1 MHHSFVTGM
10 TDSQQDGLHKKSMY
24 HVSREVGIPASF
36 VEIRHEATHGELPP
50 LVIFRRAAER
60 SLDWLYNE
68 YWKKLDGDGHPP
80 MFDAEGGLP
89 NEQSTDLKTLLKELL
104 RTHLKNCLGAT
115 TNGSAEIFKVSA
127 ETAAEIG
134 KSIVRLCEGDTRKL
148 QTLIDVLL
156 ERKLLV
162 PASKTYV
169 PSCSPSPPPYL
180 TTLLYFN
187 YAPLTPTITNRLG
200 TPITTI
206 FPIWSPLLKLLV
218 FHQRRFLPLLVD
230 AMLLP
235 LIAPSRLDIAL
246 DDYREALYLWLLEI
260 CTSATWKRA
269 RKRGLLV
276 FDSVLMTCVTVPNYW
291 TLRLAVEVMDAEVET
306 GVRDK
311 YQGQIVK
318 AMREHGVGYTG
329 SRQETVKALA
339 AVMVELDG

>member
-24 HVSREVGIPASF
+24 DVSRQVGIPASF

-60 SLDWLYNE
+60 SLAWLYDE

-80 MFDAEGGLP
+80 ILDAKGGLP
-89 NEQSTDLKTLLKELL
+89 NEETTDLKTLLKELL

-115 TNGSAEIFKVSA
+115 ANGSAEIFKVSA

-134 KSIVRLCEGDTRKL
+134 KSIVRLCEDDARKL

-156 ERKLLV
+156 ERKMLV
-162 PASKTYV
+162 PASKT
-169 PSCSPSPPPYL
+169 
-180 TTLLYFN
+180 
-187 YAPLTPTITNRLG
+187 LG
-200 TPITTI
+200 TPLTNV
-206 FPIWSPLLKLLV
+206 FSLWSPLLKILV
-218 FHQRRFLPLLVD
+218 FHQRRFLPLLAD

-235 LIAPSRLDIAL
+235 LIAPSRLDVTL
-246 DDYREALYLWLLEI
+246 DDYREALYLWLLEV
-260 CTSATWKRA
+260 CTSPAWKRA

-276 FDSVLMTCVTVPNYW
+276 LDSVLMTCVTVPNYW
-291 TLRLAVEVMDAEVET
+291 TLRLAVGVMDAEVET
-306 GVRDK
+306 GMRER

-318 AMREHGVGYTG
+318 AMRENGVGYTG
-329 SRQETVKALA
+329 SRQETVTALA
-339 AVMVELDG
+339 AVTM